1 MSIWFQK
8 LIEKHMGKKD
18 KEVIVSLAEARNFH
32 VERHNHKK
40 TITNIMTSNPENKEN
55 KKWHYGEKPTH

>member
-18 KEVIVSLAEARNFH
+18 KEEIVSLAETRNFH

-55 KKWHYGEKPTH
+55 